1 MWDCIW
7 TREKPRS
14 GDQKKTEKDTISNF
28 GVFPRLGPAAQF
40 TCLWG
45 GEPALGSVASSEA
58 RLWSV
63 GESNPLPGG
72 QWEEGKE
79 LLQGQ
84 KTLLAPTSQR
94 PFAGWAEWHYPG
106 TRVCGAGSFKTL
118 GFASQHLGGMGDCG
132 VELMGLLML
141 AQHCEDGLNRVV
153 WVTQSEEER
162 LGCHHFSS
170 HHQQSGASGTDRGLA
185 VEAEPACTKPHP
197 SMPGNWVSTRARLIL
212 TSPGGPSSRPAQP
225 PVPRHHQISVQW
237 FCIF

>member
-1 MWDCIW
+1 MPVGRGTSPGLSSQLRGAFVVGRRKQSPPWRAVGRRQRAVARTKDPAC
-7 TREKPRS
+7 THQPETLCRLS
-14 GDQKKTEKDTISNF
+14 GVALSRNQ
-28 GVFPRLGPAAQF
+28 GVR
-40 TCLWG
+40 
-45 GEPALGSVASSEA
+45 
-58 RLWSV
+58 
-63 GESNPLPGG
+63 
-72 QWEEGKE
+72 
-79 LLQGQ
+79 
-84 KTLLAPTSQR
+84 
-94 PFAGWAEWHYPG
+94 
-106 TRVCGAGSFKTL
+106 AGSFKTL
-118 GFASQHLGGMGDCG
+118 GFASQHLGGTGDCG